1 MLQLGLETTP
11 EEDTR
16 RGRPRTPVRRV
27 SRMAAR
33 VELPTNGGVALAPAP
48 ARAPRLDDQDELF
61 TGLVASNP
69 PKPPRSRTMHASLVG
84 HLIAIAALFLVPI
97 LWPGPPPEERDRVV
111 GLIYNPPP
119 PPPPPLPKGTAMVEK
134 QQPAKKVT
142 PDPQPTKQPEFT
154 AQIEPEKPVQPE
166 NRDSDTEQVG
176 SPTGSDMG
184 VPEGME
190 EGVEG
195 GVVGGVPGGVIGGCV
210 GCTGDGPV
218 MDYDQPPRV
227 LRQTKPVYPQEA
239 FVKKIEGVV
248 ELEVLI
254 DSTGRVSIRRI
265 IHSVPVLDAAAMQ
278 TVRQWLFSP
287 AVKNGRPVATVALI
301 PVSFRIY

>member
-11 EEDTR
+11 DEDTR
-16 RGRPRTPVRRV
+16 RGQPRTPARTVRTTAVAPRV
-27 SRMAAR
+27 
-33 VELPTNGGVALAPAP
+33 NGATALAPAP
-48 ARAPRLDDQDELF
+48 PDVGPPDADEELF

-69 PKPPRSRTMHASLVG
+69 RKVSRKLTMRASLVA
-84 HLIAIAALFLVPI
+84 HSVAIAAMFLVPI
-97 LWPGPPPEERDRVV
+97 FWPGPPPDERDRVV

-119 PPPPPLPKGTAMVEK
+119 PPPPPLPKGQALVEK
-134 QQPAKKVT
+134 QQEPKKVT
-142 PDPQPTKQPEFT
+142 PEPTQEKTPELT
-154 AQIEPEKPVQPE
+154 VKVEPEEKPLQPE
-166 NRDSDTEQVG
+166 NRTPDTEQAG
-176 SPTGSDMG
+176 SPNGSDMG

-227 LRQTKPVYPQEA
+227 LKQTKPVYPQEA

-248 ELEVLI
+248 ELEVII
-254 DSTGRVSIRRI
+254 DSTGRVSVRRI
-265 IHSVPVLDAAAMQ
+265 IHSVPVLDAAAVQ

-287 AVKNGRPVATVALI
+287 AVKGGRPVATVALI